1 MRHLFW
7 MMAFAA
13 LTAVVFGVVGK
24 GTSRER
30 LWYGVKVFGEFVLIG
45 LALGWVLYFLPL
57 K

>member
-7 MMAFAA
+7 MMVFAA
-13 LTAVVFGVVGK
+13 LTAIVFGAIGK

-45 LALGWVLYFLPL
+45 LALGWVLYFLPF